1 MWTLEKFGKVFQM
14 EQNLKEKIKDYDRTI
29 KRSIKFTHMIT

>member
-14 EQNLKEKIKDYDRTI
+14 KQNLKEKIMDYDRMI
-29 KRSIKFTHMIT
+29 KRSIKFKHIIT